1 MGFAVYFAGG
11 FGVDCGFWRFV
22 TAHAASPRRVPEP
35 AAAHASLR
43 AKIAASGSGTRHG
56 YECLLTMILMKPIT
70 SEFGKALAS
79 QCWLA
84 NKAQVRG
91 GVGVE
96 AILARSD
103 A

>member
-1 MGFAVYFAGG
+1 MAVYF
-11 FGVDCGFWRFV
+11 
-22 TAHAASPRRVPEP
+22 ASPRRVPEP

-43 AKIAASGSGTRHG
+43 AKIAASGSGARHG
-56 YECLLTMILMKPIT
+56 YECLVTKY
-70 SEFGKALAS
+70 
-79 QCWLA
+79 WLA
-84 NKAQVRG
+84 NKVQVRG